1 MPFICLRRSDIP
13 AGTLQ
18 VLDLWPNTS
27 QRNQAIDPAGQTKY
41 INRYQNDTL
50 ALVGNNTAAAYSGL
64 AAYFIDHVV
73 KNAANIPIT
82 AAVANLIGGDIAA
95 AVDAG
100 TAVTAAVI
108 NASIQARTAD
118 ATSTLTTGGSNGTVV
133 AVLKICAGGEYVLP
147 AGTTV
152 ITGANLPVDAGS
164 FTAGQYRATYEG
176 SALFS
181 SIAEGSIAGFA
192 SATFEYDGTTG
203 GALVVYADDGS
214 VLT

>member
-27 QRNQAIDPAGQTKY
+27 QRNPSIDPVGQTKY
-41 INRYQNDTL
+41 IQRYQNDTL
-50 ALVGNNTAAAYSGL
+50 ALVGNNTAAEYKGF

-82 AAVANLIGGDIAA
+82 AAVANLVAGDIAA
-95 AVDAG
+95 AVNAG
-100 TAVTAAVI
+100 TAVTLAVI
-108 NASIQARTAD
+108 DASIQARAAD
-118 ATSTLTTGGSNGTVV
+118 ATSSLTGGGSNGTL
-133 AVLKICAGGEYVLP
+133 ADVLKICAGGEYVLP
-147 AGTTV
+147 ANTTV
-152 ITGANLPVDAGS
+152 ITGLNAPVNKGA

-181 SIAEGSIAGFA
+181 SIAEGQIAGFS
-192 SATFEYDGTTG
+192 SATFSYDDVVGP
-203 GALVVYADDGS
+203 ALVVYADDGS
-214 VLT
+214 VLI